1 MKNLKIKT
9 NVTFSESKSENKFDN
24 LKIDFKI
31 PDQSTVNKLVN
42 LTNENLIIDKPIKK
56 LPTFS
61 KTIIKESVSKGLST
75 NLPKVINLPDIK
87 LINPFKV
94 SETDN
99 TINDLNEN
107 YDVNIPRSEIISFID
122 YFPLQQNSN
131 ITEAGN
137 HFRYQLLYLNAN
149 KLIIKKDL
157 ERYFSQSQKDLS
169 NLDELKSFLSLIDDK
184 KYSNIN
190 FDLYTKQYFEKILEI
205 IEYCNNQI
213 LKFYSK
219 FNSINDFFINESDV
233 TKLLNDSD
241 IEFQNTKIRQ
251 YQNLRKNAILIFL
264 LNDKLSTYS
273 KKLLRTQNSTS
284 NIFFDDSFII
294 KDNVDKY
301 KNLKIN
307 EGLFPLEIPYK
318 QKELSVRIDS
328 ILDFI
333 IYESYKNKNDYF
345 DISNQ
350 NHLEITNINYDE
362 NLFLSGNLTTLL
374 TKYDDNKFLISN
386 NENET
391 YFSKVF
397 NDIISN
403 NFSED
408 SIQLLGSEIQ
418 NIERNSNQI
427 LGNKISRFTD
437 AASANKLINSLNQI
451 ETSNNPNINTLIRKI
466 VRNLKNYNF
475 NTYQKNLDT
484 VIKSTDDLI
493 NFFDAQ
499 VVFCETQKSLGKRTI
514 GTDRRGG
521 SNNNASVKNLA
532 DALRF
537 IHIEYEGKNWTEQSN
552 VSRHYIP
559 YGNSEENIQNFIGF
573 LTYLFKRTSKFP
585 GQYSRSYNVDQFVAE
600 SSRWSNIKYIN
611 SNAQNEEQGYW
622 LAFNELL
629 WSINNPDDEF
639 SSLKNPFYKRF
650 SDSYVN
656 ILSGIGI
663 KNITYQSYDRNANI
677 TFSEEQM
684 FIMFNTFVFLTDLIK
699 RLYSFNCEVRWHVW
713 YADVEFTNDYMLS
726 AKNSIGVAG
735 LTGNNDV
742 IWYPNLNTKNLPKN
756 EFHRKREQLDE
767 GFYFFN
773 NAQHFDSLDLIF
785 DIPNIKNEFNTI
797 KTAWKSKFKSI
808 KSIYDYY
815 YNGLNNANESI
826 KELLGFDYDL
836 LRLVIDQNFTLN
848 KKNFFITRLKFNQ
861 IKDRFEKIKN
871 SNNFSYVIEDV
882 YNEKYYSSILKSL
895 NDYYPNVGS
904 NSKIMTFGVP
914 NNVDVKDDI
923 VVTIYRKNL
932 VYENLKFKEIKKTF
946 NVNLFCNLINSY
958 EKLSDP
964 TVRNNFYQYSDFY
977 KFNNDL
983 TFQKLSNINQIDQ
996 EILKNHFMSEIL
1008 NEYVKIMTGL
1018 LINESTLIKNYP
1030 VINSLPVIENIS
1042 NIIGISDENNKLKS
1056 ISNSISTLINPLE
1069 FRSFLYSSSTFNR
1082 VYSTLIDPD
1091 DFEIDTSN
1099 WVLNNWNENNTPF
1112 KTVKYGD
1119 KLYLDDKEN
1128 VIDSY
1133 KIKIDKK

>member
-1 MKNLKIKT
+1 M
-9 NVTFSESKSENKFDN
+9 
-24 LKIDFKI
+24 
-31 PDQSTVNKLVN
+31 
-42 LTNENLIIDKPIKK
+42 
-56 LPTFS
+56 
-61 KTIIKESVSKGLST
+61 
-75 NLPKVINLPDIK
+75 
-87 LINPFKV
+87 
-94 SETDN
+94 
-99 TINDLNEN
+99 
-107 YDVNIPRSEIISFID
+107 
-122 YFPLQQNSN
+122 
-131 ITEAGN
+131 
-137 HFRYQLLYLNAN
+137 
-149 KLIIKKDL
+149 
-157 ERYFSQSQKDLS
+157 
-169 NLDELKSFLSLIDDK
+169 
-184 KYSNIN
+184 
-190 FDLYTKQYFEKILEI
+190 
-205 IEYCNNQI
+205 
-213 LKFYSK
+213 
-219 FNSINDFFINESDV
+219 
-233 TKLLNDSD
+233 
-241 IEFQNTKIRQ
+241 
-251 YQNLRKNAILIFL
+251 
-264 LNDKLSTYS
+264 
-273 KKLLRTQNSTS
+273 
-284 NIFFDDSFII
+284 
-294 KDNVDKY
+294 
-301 KNLKIN
+301 
-307 EGLFPLEIPYK
+307 
-318 QKELSVRIDS
+318 
-328 ILDFI
+328 
-333 IYESYKNKNDYF
+333 
-345 DISNQ
+345 
-350 NHLEITNINYDE
+350 
-362 NLFLSGNLTTLL
+362 
-374 TKYDDNKFLISN
+374 
-386 NENET
+386 
-391 YFSKVF
+391 
-397 NDIISN
+397 
-403 NFSED
+403 
-408 SIQLLGSEIQ
+408 
-418 NIERNSNQI
+418 
-427 LGNKISRFTD
+427 
-437 AASANKLINSLNQI
+437 
-451 ETSNNPNINTLIRKI
+451 
-466 VRNLKNYNF
+466 
-475 NTYQKNLDT
+475 TYQKNLDT
-484 VIKSTDDLI
+484 LIKSTDDLI

-499 VVFCETQKSLGKRTI
+499 IVFCETQKSLGKRTI
-514 GTDRRGG
+514 GIDD
-521 SNNNASVKNLA
+521 SNNNSSIKNLA

-559 YGNSEENIQNFIGF
+559 YGNSDENIQNFIGF

-585 GQYSRSYNVDQFVAE
+585 GQYSRNYNIDQYISE
-600 SSRWSNIKYIN
+600 PSRWPNLKFIN
-611 SNAQNEEQGYW
+611 SNIGNESQGYW

-684 FIMFNTFVFLTDLIK
+684 FIMFNTFIFLTDLIK
-699 RLYSFNCEVRWHVW
+699 KLYSFNCEVRWHVP
-713 YADVEFTNDYMLS
+713 VEDHTYNFIS
-726 AKNSIGVAG
+726 NSINCVGVAG
-735 LTGNNDV
+735 LTGNND
-742 IWYPNLNTKNLPKN
+742 ILFYPNLNLRSIPTLEVFPGNLSSY
-756 EFHRKREQLDE
+756 LDRFNSE
-767 GFYFFN
+767 GLLWFGDP
-773 NAQHFDSLDLIF
+773 QHFNSLDLTFNIQ
-785 DIPNIKNEFNTI
+785 NIKNEFNTI
-797 KTAWKSKFKSI
+797 KTTWKNKFKSI

-826 KELLGFDYDL
+826 KELLSFDYDL

-958 EKLSDP
+958 EKLSDF
-964 TVRNNFYQYSDFY
+964 TVISNFYQYSDFY

-1056 ISNSISTLINPLE
+1056 ISNSVSTLINPLE